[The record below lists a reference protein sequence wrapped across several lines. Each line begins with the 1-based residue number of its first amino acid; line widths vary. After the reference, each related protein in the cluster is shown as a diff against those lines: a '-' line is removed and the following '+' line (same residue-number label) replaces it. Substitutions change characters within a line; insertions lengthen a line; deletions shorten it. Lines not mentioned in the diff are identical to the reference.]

1 MSLPWTE
8 KYRPRRVAE
17 VVGNE
22 EAKRQFEMWMR
33 DWEKGNP
40 STKAALLVG
49 PPGTGKTS
57 LVLAYA
63 SEHGYDVVEIN
74 ASDERSSE
82 KLKTIVGESARQ
94 TTLSGTRRRII
105 LLDEVDGIAG
115 REAAGGIAT
124 LSSII
129 KSTRTPIVMVA
140 NDPWSPRLAP
150 LRESALMIKF
160 NKLRQRE
167 IVSRLKRILESE
179 GVHLDEEI
187 LAEIARRSEG
197 DMRSA
202 INDAQVLISTRG
214 SAESLLATLGLRD
227 RQKTSFEVLAE
238 IFGSTSAASGR
249 VSVQGSD
256 MEIEDIV
263 TWVCDNILNQI
274 HSPQAI
280 ADVFKLLADADLH
293 YSRVKRLQRWELL
306 RYVAPLLGAGPG
318 VVKHMY
324 GEKGVRFEFPS
335 TIRFMQQTREQRALI
350 QSALAKVAARTKMSR
365 TKAASEM
372 LPFLAEMLRRGE
384 KGVAR
389 YFELSDEEVKA
400 LIGLG
405 GRQPSEVTH
414 ATKAAPPRGKAT
426 RPRQTR
432 GARRSP

>member
-1 MSLPWTE
+1 LSLPWTE

-22 EAKRQFEMWMR
+22 EAKKQFEEWMR
-33 DWEKGNP
+33 SWEKGNP

-63 SEHGYDVVEIN
+63 SEHGYDVVEVN

-82 KLKTIVGESARQ
+82 KLKAIVGESARQ
-94 TTLSGTRRRII
+94 TTLGGTRKRII

-124 LSSII
+124 LASII

-167 IVSRLKRILESE
+167 IVSHLKRILESE
-179 GVHLDEEI
+179 GVRIDEGI
-187 LAEIARRSEG
+187 VAEIARRSEG

-202 INDAQVLISTRG
+202 INDAQILVSTG
-214 SAESLLATLGLRD
+214 GAAESLLATLGLRD

-249 VSVQGSD
+249 ASVQGSD
-256 MEIEDIV
+256 MEIEDII
-263 TWVCDNILNQI
+263 TWVYDNILNQI
-274 HSPQAI
+274 HNPQAI

-324 GEKGVRFEFPS
+324 GEKGVKFEFPS

-350 QSALAKVAARTKMSR
+350 QSALTKIAAKTKMSR

-372 LPFLAEMLRRGE
+372 LPFLAEMLRKGE

-405 GRQPSEVTH
+405 GRQLSEG
-414 ATKAAPPRGKAT
+414 APAARAAPTEGRTT

>member
-17 VVGNE
+17 VVGND
-22 EAKRQFEMWMR
+22 EAKRQFEEWMKS
-33 DWEKGNP
+33 WEKGNP
-40 STKAALLVG
+40 SNKAALLVG

-82 KLKTIVGESARQ
+82 KLKAIVGESARQ
-94 TTLSGTRRRII
+94 TTLGGTRKRII

-150 LRESALMIKF
+150 LREGALMIKF

-167 IVSRLKRILESE
+167 IISHLKRILESE
-179 GVHLDEEI
+179 GVRLGEEI

-202 INDAQVLISTRG
+202 INDTQILVSTG
-214 SAESLLATLGLRD
+214 VSAESLLATLGLRD

-249 VSVQGSD
+249 ASVQGSD
-256 MEIEDIV
+256 MEIEDIM
-263 TWVCDNILNQI
+263 TWVCDNVLNQI
-274 HSPQAI
+274 HNPQAI
-280 ADVFKLLADADLH
+280 ADVFKILADADLH

-324 GEKGVRFEFPS
+324 GEKGMRFEFPS

-350 QSALAKVAARTKMSR
+350 QSALAKVAAKTKMSR
-365 TKAASEM
+365 IKAASEM

-400 LIGLG
+400 VAGLG
-405 GRQPSEVTH
+405 GRPPSEE
-414 ATKAAPPRGKAT
+414 APAAKAAPPTGKAT
-426 RPRQTR
+426 RPRPTR